1 MEKIKIFIA
10 EDDADWREKVCD
22 FLDKKANFEV
32 IGTAEDGEEACAQIP
47 ELKPDVVI
55 LDICMPYL
63 DGLEVLKR
71 LRQTCTDKPP
81 AVIVASAIGQSKIT
95 QTAIHYGASYC
106 MVKPID
112 LNALTDRII
121 QFSGCINFEPA
132 IKTSASD
139 VYNDSVFYDTETEVT
154 RVMHDIGVPA
164 HIKGYQYVR
173 TAILMV
179 IEDEDLINAVTKQLY
194 PAVAKKYS
202 TTNSRVER
210 AIRHGIEV
218 AFDRGNPDVLA
229 SYFGY
234 TVHSEK
240 GKPTNSEFIAMISDK
255 IRLKL
260 KNA

>member
-1 MEKIKIFIA
+1 MTKIRIFIA
-10 EDDADWREKVCD
+10 DDDAEWREKICD
-22 FLDKKANFEV
+22 YLDGKPHFEV
-32 IGTAEDGEEACAQIP
+32 IGTAEDGEEACAKIP
-47 ELKPDVVI
+47 ELEPDVVI

-71 LRQTCTDKPP
+71 LRQLCPNKMP
-81 AVIVASAIGQSKIT
+81 AIIVASAIGQSKIT

-106 MVKPID
+106 MVKPVD
-112 LNALTDRII
+112 LAALTDRIV
-121 QFSGCINFEPA
+121 QFSGCVNTEP
-132 IKTSASD
+132 ILKPQPGEI
-139 VYNDSVFYDTETEVT
+139 YNPEFLPDTETEIT
-154 RVMHDIGVPA
+154 KVMHEIGVPA

-173 TAILMV
+173 AAIMMV
-179 IEDEDLINAVTKQLY
+179 IENEDLINAVTKQLY
-194 PAVAKKYS
+194 PAVAKKYG

-218 AFDRGNPDVLA
+218 AFDRGNPDVLT

-255 IRLKL
+255 IRLKM